1 MFNLL
6 PGQGLGFSAS
16 QELAVGLGP
25 VLVSGVSMP
34 KSSDGGDS
42 RGRRRTTPTLLN
54 VFDNA
59 YSARHDDNEVIEIL
73 SILFEV
79 IE

>member
-6 PGQGLGFSAS
+6 PGQCLGFSVS
-16 QELAVGLGP
+16 QELALGLGP
-25 VLVSGVSMP
+25 VLVSGVSIP

-42 RGRRRTTPTLLN
+42 RRKRTTPTLLN

>member
-16 QELAVGLGP
+16 QELALGLGP
-25 VLVSGVSMP
+25 VLVSGVSIP

-42 RGRRRTTPTLLN
+42 RRRRITPTLLN